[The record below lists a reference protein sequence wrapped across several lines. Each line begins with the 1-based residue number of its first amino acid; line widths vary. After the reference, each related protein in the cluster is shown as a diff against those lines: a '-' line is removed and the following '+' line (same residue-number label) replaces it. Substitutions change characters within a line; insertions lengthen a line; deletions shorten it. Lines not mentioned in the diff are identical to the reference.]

1 MGESF
6 VGIDVSKDHL
16 DIAALPE
23 DRRWRV
29 SNDDAGVSALVTAL
43 VPLAPACVVVEAT
56 GGYET
61 AMVTTLALA
70 GVPVAVVNPRQVRD
84 FAKGLQRLAKTDAL
98 DAWVLARFGEVTRPA
113 PRPLDDA
120 ATLDLS
126 ALVHRRRQLV
136 EMLVAEKNRRSVAR
150 PAVRRRLE
158 VHITWLAREVA
169 TADAEIASRI
179 RQSPVWRE
187 REQLLRSVP
196 GVGPGTASLLLT
208 GLPQLGHASP
218 RQLAALVGVAPFNAD
233 SGRWRGQRRI
243 WGGRGD
249 IRAGLY
255 MAALAAIRCNPV
267 LKAFYQRLRTTG
279 KPPKVA
285 LVAVMHKLL
294 TILNAI
300 VRRGQPWALPA

>member
-1 MGESF
+1 MVDRF
-6 VGIDVSKDHL
+6 VGIDVSKAHL

-29 SNDDAGVSALVTAL
+29 AHDDAGVSELVAAL

-61 AMVTTLALA
+61 ALVTALALA
-70 GVPVAVVNPRQVRD
+70 GVAVAVVNPRQVRD
-84 FAKGLQRLAKTDAL
+84 FAKGLQRLAKTDAI
-98 DAWVLARFGEVTRPA
+98 DAWVLARFGEVTQPA

-120 ATLDLS
+120 ATLDLT

-136 EMLVAEKNRRSVAR
+136 EMLVAEKHRRSVAR
-150 PAVRRRLE
+150 PAVRRRLDA
-158 VHITWLAREVA
+158 HIVWLEREVA
-169 TADAEIASRI
+169 TADTDIAARI

-196 GVGPGTASLLLT
+196 GVGRGTASVLLT
-208 GLPQLGHASP
+208 GLPELGDASP
-218 RQLAALVGVAPFNAD
+218 RQLAALVGVAPFAAD

-243 WGGRGD
+243 WGGRAPL
-249 IRAGLY
+249 RAALY
-255 MAALAAIRCNPV
+255 MAALAATRCNPV
-267 LKAFYQRLRTTG
+267 LKAFYQRLRGAG

-294 TILNAI
+294 TVLNAI
-300 VRRGQPWALPA
+300 VRTGQPWALPA

>member
-1 MGESF
+1 MVDRF
-6 VGIDVSKDHL
+6 VGIDVSKAHL

-29 SNDDAGVSALVTAL
+29 AHDDAGVSELVAAL

-61 AMVTTLALA
+61 ALVTALALA
-70 GVPVAVVNPRQVRD
+70 GVAVAVVNPRQVRD
-84 FAKGLQRLAKTDAL
+84 FAKGLQRLAKTDAI

-120 ATLDLS
+120 ATLDLT

-136 EMLVAEKNRRSVAR
+136 EMLVAEKHRRSVAR
-150 PAVRRRLE
+150 PAVRRRLDA
-158 VHITWLAREVA
+158 HIVWLEREVA
-169 TADAEIASRI
+169 TADTDIAARI

-196 GVGPGTASLLLT
+196 GVGRGTASVLLT
-208 GLPQLGHASP
+208 GLPELGDASP
-218 RQLAALVGVAPFNAD
+218 RQLAALVGVAPFAAD

-243 WGGRGD
+243 WGGRAPL
-249 IRAGLY
+249 RAALY
-255 MAALAAIRCNPV
+255 MAALAATRCNPV
-267 LKAFYQRLRTTG
+267 LKAFYQRLRGAG

-294 TILNAI
+294 TVLNAI
-300 VRRGQPWALPA
+300 VRTGQPWALPA